1 MKTFSALGTLLAV
14 SLMLAPT
21 ASAQNLL
28 LNPGFET
35 SDGGVFA
42 ADWITF
48 GESPV
53 ISDASTDN
61 IFLSGSRA
69 AKIFNFDAGC
79 PLIPPAAPKVNG
91 FVQGVTGIEAGK
103 VYTFSGSAYVES
115 AEPLTGDILCESNR
129 ALARIAVFDAEVG
142 GNEIAGHE
150 VAIGDSDTPLDQ
162 WNEFSIS
169 VPATANAR
177 RIEAVIVYIFTDC
190 AGGAVYMDDFAMT
203 TSDPVTTS
211 PNLVTNAD
219 FSQSLATGWTTFGN
233 AGIEPN
239 GTYHYSAG
247 GAAFVFGPFSANPD
261 DTSGFFQ
268 DVAVTAGATYEL
280 SAYVMSSCNVAPI
293 TGQNANRLEGII
305 SFLDGSGVEI
315 EGFGATFLDN
325 TNSLGEY
332 TLQKV
337 QGLAPVGAVTARVQ
351 MNFVQPN
358 GGAAGEGGSV
368 FVDDV
373 FFGEAT
379 ATNAPASA
387 RGVALAQNN
396 PNPFNPKTSITF
408 ALDRGAD
415 VNLQIFDAK
424 GRLVRTL
431 AARGFDAGSH
441 TLEWNGRSDDGESVA
456 SGIYHYVL
464 EAGGARQARSMVLLK

>member
-28 LNPGFET
+28 SNPGFEV

-53 ISDASTDN
+53 ISDASNDN
-61 IFLSGSRA
+61 IFLSGDRA

-79 PLIPPAAPKVNG
+79 PIIPPSSPKVNG

-103 VYTFSGSAYVES
+103 IYTFSGSAYVAS

-169 VPATANAR
+169 EPATANAR

-190 AGGAVYMDDFAMT
+190 DGGAVYMDDFSMT
-203 TSDPVTTS
+203 ANDPPSTPT
-211 PNLVTNAD
+211 NLLTNAQ
-219 FSQSLATGWTTFGN
+219 FSQTLATGWTVFGN
-233 AGIEPN
+233 AGIEPS
-239 GTYHYSAG
+239 GSFHYSAG
-247 GAAFVFGPFSANPD
+247 GAAFVFGPFSENPD

-268 DVAVTAGATYEL
+268 DVAVTAGTTYEL
-280 SAYVMSSCNVAPI
+280 SAFVMSSCNSNPI
-293 TGQNANRLEGII
+293 TGQNANRLEGVV
-305 SFLDGSGVEI
+305 SFLDGSGTEI

-332 TLQKV
+332 TNQSV
-337 QGLAPVGAVTARVQ
+337 QALAPAGAVTARVQ

-358 GGAAGEGGSV
+358 GGASGEGGSA

-387 RGVALAQNN
+387 RGVVVAHNN
-396 PNPFNPKTSITF
+396 PNPFNPKTGITF
-408 ALDRGAD
+408 ALDRAGD

-441 TLEWNGRSDDGESVA
+441 TLEWNGRGNDGESVA

-464 EAGGARQARSMVLLK
+464 EVGGARQARSMVLLK